1 MNIPKVRKIRR
12 IYLVSS
18 LSLGVLAPL
27 FCWYMIP
34 DFNPIHR
41 PLSYFGVA
49 ELTFWYWNIS
59 VLLIASGLFMN
70 GYRSIP
76 IYFSNK
82 KQKTFL
88 EFLLGISFIALC
100 GVALISMNDYMLHRI
115 AAYTFFLVYNFF
127 VFCFGFIRSLKY
139 VRRGIFS
146 ISIGTLMLLSSLLLL
161 PFPSYGVFEI
171 AYFFLLLL
179 WNTRLFYKRIEFE
192 DRVIKQDLLQ
202 LPYTKPNS

>member
-1 MNIPKVRKIRR
+1 MITTKARLIRR
-12 IYLVSS
+12 IYLIVS
-18 LSLGVLAPL
+18 LFLGILAPL

-59 VLLIASGLFMN
+59 VIIIASALFIN
-70 GYRSIP
+70 AYRSIP
-76 IYFSNK
+76 IYFTNPNQK
-82 KQKTFL
+82 KLL
-88 EFLLGISFIALC
+88 EVLLAISFIALC
-100 GVALISMNDYMLHRI
+100 AVALISMDNYIIHRV
-115 AAYTFFLVYNFF
+115 AAYSFFLVYNFF

-146 ISIGTLMLLSSLLLL
+146 ITISILMLLSSLLLL
-161 PFPSYGVFEI
+161 PFPSYGIFEI

-179 WNTRLFYKRIEFE
+179 WNTHLFYKRIEFE
-192 DRVIKQDLLQ
+192 DRILKKKDPLSL
-202 LPYTKPNS
+202 T

>member
-1 MNIPKVRKIRR
+1 MSTTKARLIRR
-12 IYLVSS
+12 IYLIVS
-18 LSLGVLAPL
+18 LFLGILAPL

-59 VLLIASGLFMN
+59 VIIIASALFIN
-70 GYRSIP
+70 AYRSIP
-76 IYFSNK
+76 IYFTNPNQK
-82 KQKTFL
+82 KLL
-88 EFLLGISFIALC
+88 EVLLAISFIALC
-100 GVALISMNDYMLHRI
+100 AVALISMDNYIIHRV
-115 AAYTFFLVYNFF
+115 AAYSFFLVYNFF

-146 ISIGTLMLLSSLLLL
+146 ITISILMLLSSLLLL
-161 PFPSYGVFEI
+161 PFPSYGIFEI

-179 WNTRLFYKRIEFE
+179 WNTHLFYKRIEFE
-192 DRVIKQDLLQ
+192 DRIIKKKEPLRL
-202 LPYTKPNS
+202 T

>member
-1 MNIPKVRKIRR
+1 MSIIKARLIRR
-12 IYLVSS
+12 IYLIVS
-18 LSLGVLAPL
+18 LFLGILAPL

-59 VLLIASGLFMN
+59 VIIIATALFIN
-70 GYRSIP
+70 AYRSIP
-76 IYFSNK
+76 IYFTNPNQK
-82 KQKTFL
+82 KLL
-88 EFLLGISFIALC
+88 EVLLSISFIALC
-100 GVALISMNDYMLHRI
+100 AVALISMDNYIIHRV
-115 AAYTFFLVYNFF
+115 AAYSFFLVYNLF

-146 ISIGTLMLLSSLLLL
+146 ITISILMLLSSLLLL
-161 PFPSYGVFEI
+161 PFPSYGIFEI

-179 WNTRLFYKRIEFE
+179 WNTHLFYKRIEFE
-192 DRVIKQDLLQ
+192 DRILKKKDPLSL
-202 LPYTKPNS
+202 T

>member
-1 MNIPKVRKIRR
+1 MITTKARLIRR
-12 IYLVSS
+12 IYLIVS
-18 LSLGVLAPL
+18 LSLGVVAPL

-59 VLLIASGLFMN
+59 IIIIASALFIN
-70 GYRSIP
+70 AYRSIP
-76 IYFSNK
+76 IYFTNPNQK
-82 KQKTFL
+82 KLL
-88 EFLLGISFIALC
+88 EVLLTISFIALC
-100 GVALISMNDYMLHRI
+100 IVALVSMDNFILHRV
-115 AAYTFFLVYNFF
+115 AAYSFFLVYNFF

-139 VRRGIFS
+139 VRTGLFS
-146 ISIGTLMLLSSLLLL
+146 ITISILMLLSSLLLL

-179 WNTRLFYKRIEFE
+179 WNTHLFYKRIEFE
-192 DRVIKQDLLQ
+192 DRIIKKKEPFRL
-202 LPYTKPNS
+202 S

>member
-1 MNIPKVRKIRR
+1 MSTSKARTIRR
-12 IYLVSS
+12 IYLISS

-59 VLLIASGLFMN
+59 VLLIATGLFVN
-70 GYRSIP
+70 AYRSIP
-76 IYFSNK
+76 IYFSDK

-88 EFLLGISFIALC
+88 EVLLSISFISLC
-100 GVALISMNDYMLHRI
+100 GVALISMDNYLIHHV

-127 VFCFGFIRSLKY
+127 IFSFGFIRSLKY

-146 ISIGTLMLLSSLLLL
+146 ITIGILMLLSSLLLL

-171 AYFFLLLL
+171 VYFFLLFL
-179 WNTRLFYKRIEFE
+179 WNTHLFYKRIEFE
-192 DRVIKQDLLQ
+192 DRILKKKEPLRL
-202 LPYTKPNS
+202 T

>member
-1 MNIPKVRKIRR
+1 MSTTKARLIRR
-12 IYLVSS
+12 IYLIVS
-18 LSLGVLAPL
+18 LSLGILAPL

-59 VLLIASGLFMN
+59 VIIIASALFIN
-70 GYRSIP
+70 AYRSIP
-76 IYFSNK
+76 IYFTNPNQK
-82 KQKTFL
+82 KLL
-88 EFLLGISFIALC
+88 EVLLAISFIALC
-100 GVALISMNDYMLHRI
+100 AVALISMDNYIIHRV
-115 AAYTFFLVYNFF
+115 AAYSFFLVYNFF

-146 ISIGTLMLLSSLLLL
+146 ITISILMLLSSLLLL
-161 PFPSYGVFEI
+161 PFPSYGIFEI

-179 WNTRLFYKRIEFE
+179 WNTHLFYKRIEFE
-192 DRVIKQDLLQ
+192 DRIIKKKEPLRL
-202 LPYTKPNS
+202 T

>member
-1 MNIPKVRKIRR
+1 MSTTKARLIRR
-12 IYLVSS
+12 IYLIVS
-18 LSLGVLAPL
+18 LFLGILAPL

-59 VLLIASGLFMN
+59 VIIIASALFIN
-70 GYRSIP
+70 AYRSIP
-76 IYFSNK
+76 IYFTNPNQK
-82 KQKTFL
+82 KLL
-88 EFLLGISFIALC
+88 EVLLAISFIALC
-100 GVALISMNDYMLHRI
+100 AVALISMDNYIIHRV
-115 AAYTFFLVYNFF
+115 AAYSFFLVYNFF

-146 ISIGTLMLLSSLLLL
+146 ITISILMLLSSLLLL
-161 PFPSYGVFEI
+161 PFPSYGIFEI

-179 WNTRLFYKRIEFE
+179 WNTHLFYKRIEFE
-192 DRVIKQDLLQ
+192 DRILKKKDPLSL
-202 LPYTKPNS
+202 T